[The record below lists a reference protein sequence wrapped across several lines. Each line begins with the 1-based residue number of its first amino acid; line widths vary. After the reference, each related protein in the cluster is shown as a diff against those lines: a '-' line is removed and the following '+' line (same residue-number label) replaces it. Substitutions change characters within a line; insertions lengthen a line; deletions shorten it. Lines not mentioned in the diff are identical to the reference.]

1 MIKKAIIVAGGSGTR
16 MGATIPKQFL
26 MLNDKP
32 VLQHTIEAFL
42 AAFNDVEII
51 LVLPKAYI
59 HSLNLFLPQQ
69 IIDLLTLV
77 EGGETR
83 FESVKNGLSSVTDP
97 AIVFVHDAV
106 RCLVSPALIQQCYAQ
121 ALEKGSA
128 IPAVAAT
135 DSIRLI
141 TDNTSKQLPREKVQ
155 LVQTPQTFQSTL
167 LKMAFEQ
174 AYQPSFTDEANVVEA
189 LGLPVHLIEG
199 NYENIK
205 ITRPIDLEMAAF
217 YLKQKKN

>member
-1 MIKKAIIVAGGSGTR
+1 
-16 MGATIPKQFL
+16 KQFL
-26 MLNDKP
+26 LLNDKP

-42 AAFNDVEII
+42 AAFADIDIV
-51 LVLPKAYI
+51 LVLPKAFINTLQEY
-59 HSLNLFLPQQ
+59 LPQQ
-69 IIDLLTLV
+69 IINQLTLV
-77 EGGETR
+77 EGGNTR
-83 FESVKNGLSSVTDP
+83 FESVKNGLSVVTDP

-106 RCLVSPALIQQCYAQ
+106 RCLVSPILIQQCYAQ
-121 ALEKGSA
+121 AVEKGSA

-135 DSIRLI
+135 DSIRLL
-141 TDNTSKQLPREKVQ
+141 NNNSSKQLPRENVQ
-155 LVQTPQTFQSTL
+155 LVQTPQTFQSAL

-199 NYENIK
+199 SYENIK
-205 ITRPIDLEMAAF
+205 ITRQIDLEIAGF